1 MLGFK
6 TAITSAP
13 FSTEYC
19 NGRCGKINKN
29 IWGRRQQNYSFD
41 FNDFVEVQW
50 WVHFS
55 ARMITRGQSRACGAA
70 QDNPFCSRTSRRL
83 LWSALQDVLGRIC
96 SYHFTPVLCRIF
108 SFEVTIVGHFS
119 PPAGKYCRIFFF
131 DAACAL
137 HIVPGSLLQS
147 YGGSFASM
155 LWRISLFH
163 NNGSFTE
170 KDLKVVN
177 PHLSL
182 PFFMSCAEE

>member
-19 NGRCGKINKN
+19 NGRFGKINKN

-96 SYHFTPVLCRIF
+96 SYHFTPVLCRLQDLF
-108 SFEVTIVGHFS
+108 LRSYNCRTLFTT
-119 PPAGKYCRIFFF
+119 AGKYCRIFFF

-155 LWRISLFH
+155 LWRISL
-163 NNGSFTE
+163 SIIM
-170 KDLKVVN
+170 DLSQKRI
-177 PHLSL
+177 
-182 PFFMSCAEE
+182 

>member
-19 NGRCGKINKN
+19 NGQFGKINKN

-41 FNDFVEVQW
+41 LNDFVEVQW

-108 SFEVTIVGHFS
+108 SFKVTIVGHFS
-119 PPAGKYCRIFFF
+119 P
-131 DAACAL
+131 L
-137 HIVPGSLLQS
+137 QESIV
-147 YGGSFASM
+147 GSFSSVLHVHCTLCQGLYFSPIQDPWLQCYEGYLCSIIM
-155 LWRISLFH
+155 DLSQKRI
-163 NNGSFTE
+163 
-170 KDLKVVN
+170 
-177 PHLSL
+177 
-182 PFFMSCAEE
+182 